1 MQSPTNGE
9 SQLAVVGSPSIADSS
24 STTSSQ
30 NSSEKTAGD
39 TGALIIQFFE
49 KLEGAVSNK
58 VLSPETFAIG
68 VIGEIGPE
76 QTAMLLGQ
84 FKPQDIVETAQQ
96 LSANTAI
103 ATRDGQRFVANLW
116 KIATAKVQEQGYSP

>member
-1 MQSPTNGE
+1 M
-9 SQLAVVGSPSIADSS
+9 
-24 STTSSQ
+24 
-30 NSSEKTAGD
+30 
-39 TGALIIQFFE
+39 IIEFFE
-49 KLEGAVSNK
+49 KLEGAVANK

-68 VIGEIGPE
+68 VISEIGPE